1 MIMNLSKKLFDK
13 LRRKAYRDE
22 YVAEHVRV
30 GVAMQIRTMREQRG
44 TSQTELGR
52 IMETSQSAVA
62 RAEDPDYGKLS
73 IQTLLDVA
81 RAFDVALHV
90 QFLSFPEFIWRT
102 RDVSPKALEVK
113 GFDEKAFAP
122 VPVDTLRAGRTLTTI
137 TTAGHYTITAAGG
150 HPRRL
155 TVIEGESVSTNW
167 SITPG
172 AISHK
177 IESTVN

>member
-22 YVAEHVRV
+22 YIAEHVRV

-44 TSQTELGR
+44 ASQAKLGH
-52 IMETSQSAVA
+52 IMGTSQSAVA

-102 RDVSPKALEVK
+102 RDVSPKALDVK
-113 GFDEKAFAP
+113 SFDETAFAP
-122 VPVDTLRAGRTLTTI
+122 VQVDTPRDRRIETTI
-137 TTAGHYTITAAGG
+137 TAVRQYITTAAGRDYPPPNVIG
-150 HPRRL
+150 ADIRWGGSPVTVSRTTEL
-155 TVIEGESVSTNW
+155 TVN
-167 SITPG
+167 
-172 AISHK
+172 
-177 IESTVN
+177 